1 MVAISE
7 METQILNLLDT
18 IKSGACSDSG
28 SLQESSFD
36 IVFYED
42 GYARIGGTVFIPT
55 SSITKVEFY
64 ENIPS
69 PWSPPNNTKYW
80 SIRVCC
86 GDDCYIGGIYFSEV
100 SAMNAAENIMR
111 EALSYGRQAF
121 QRKKEI

>member
-1 MVAISE
+1 MEAMSE
-7 METQILNLLDT
+7 IEMQILDLLDT
-18 IKSGACSDSG
+18 IKNEACNDSS
-28 SLQESSFD
+28 SLQESPFD

-42 GYARIGGTVFIPT
+42 GYARIRRTAFIPT

-69 PWSPPNNTKYW
+69 PWVISNSTQYW

-111 EALSYGRQAF
+111 EALSYSRQAF